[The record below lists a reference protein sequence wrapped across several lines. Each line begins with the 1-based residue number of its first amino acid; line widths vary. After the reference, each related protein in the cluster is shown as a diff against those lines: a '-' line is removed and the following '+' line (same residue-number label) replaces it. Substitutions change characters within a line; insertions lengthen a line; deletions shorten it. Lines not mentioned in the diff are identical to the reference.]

1 MKEGFLTGKVCP
13 VATQDV
19 HINLKNRN
27 HAFKEYGY
35 GPPNPNEPNEY
46 FWLKKAKMY
55 NAPTDAVK
63 SLRCGN
69 CAAFIQTPAMMECIV
84 GGIEKGKSEYEGEYE
99 GEDEAE
105 YEAEDEAEDEGEYEA
120 ENEAENE
127 LSYDK
132 QFVAA
137 ADLGYCDL
145 FHFTC
150 AANRT
155 CDAWKSGGPITK
167 E

>member
-1 MKEGFLTGKVCP
+1 MKEGLFGKTCP
-13 VATQDV
+13 IATQDV
-19 HINLKNRN
+19 HVNLKNRN

-35 GPPNPNEPNEY
+35 GPPNPDESNEY

-84 GGIEKGKSEYEGEYE
+84 KGLEK
-99 GEDEAE
+99 
-105 YEAEDEAEDEGEYEA
+105 DEAEDEYEYES
-120 ENEAENE
+120 EVEDESETEDEGEAEGE
-127 LSYDK
+127 AEGGDKLSYDK
-132 QFVAA
+132 EFVAA

-145 FHFTC
+145 FQFTC
-150 AANRT
+150 ASNRT

-167 E
+167 G

>member
-1 MKEGFLTGKVCP
+1 MGMLSGLVCP
-13 VATQDV
+13 IATQDV
-19 HINLKNRN
+19 HVNLKNRN

-35 GPPNPNEPNEY
+35 GPPNPDESNTA

-55 NAPTDAVK
+55 NAPTDAIK
-63 SLRCGN
+63 GMRCGN
-69 CAAFIQTPAMMECIV
+69 CAAFIQTPKMMECIIK
-84 GGIEKGKSEYEGEYE
+84 GLENDDSQYDNEDEIEDEIEYEVENETEYE
-99 GEDEAE
+99 
-105 YEAEDEAEDEGEYEA
+105 
-120 ENEAENE
+120 NENE

-132 QFVAA
+132 KFVKA

-150 AANRT
+150 AAART

-167 E
+167 D